1 MEDISQDHIQM
12 ANKHGKLVKSFFI
25 HKMQN
30 KMLWSYHYTR
40 GWLKLYRLM
49 TPRRG

>member
-30 KMLWSYHYTR
+30 KMLLTNTNITESNNYKKIKFTY
-40 GWLKLYRLM
+40 
-49 TPRRG
+49 